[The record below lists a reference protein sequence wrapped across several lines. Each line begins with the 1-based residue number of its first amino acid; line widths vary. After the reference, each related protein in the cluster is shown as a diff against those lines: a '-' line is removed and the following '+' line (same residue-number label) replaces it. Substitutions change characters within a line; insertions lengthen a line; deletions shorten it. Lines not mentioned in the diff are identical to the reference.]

1 MYSALTLAFCSYLL
15 AIIAAL
21 KKAEKAAYARNW
33 KWLSIVFVC
42 LAIDEA
48 CSIHEISVP
57 ILRTVINSGG
67 FLYFPWI
74 LPASILVIL
83 FLVSFRKFIFDLP
96 KKTRT
101 LFVLAG
107 AIYLTGAIGME
118 AVGGYIADTPG
129 LYVHAYTIAATIEE
143 LLEML
148 GIIVFINAN
157 LAYIQSQLSSLY
169 ITCSFDNKK

>member
-1 MYSALTLAFCSYLL
+1 
-15 AIIAAL
+15 
-21 KKAEKAAYARNW
+21 
-33 KWLSIVFVC
+33 
-42 LAIDEA
+42 
-48 CSIHEISVP
+48 
-57 ILRTVINSGG
+57 
-67 FLYFPWI
+67 
-74 LPASILVIL
+74 
-83 FLVSFRKFIFDLP
+83 
-96 KKTRT
+96 
-101 LFVLAG
+101 
-107 AIYLTGAIGME
+107 ME